1 MEPISITPAT
11 TLSQED
17 RDALWRAKQ
26 YWKARR

>member
-26 YWKARR
+26 VLE